1 MICMEEAGMKKI
13 LFRIII
19 PILILAAWM
28 IMCYPVCAKA
38 DGFDY
43 FLYWIMVGC
52 PYGMRKMSMFLVPKN
67 FGIAGSIGILAL
79 DCIIGGLI
87 GGMIVIIRII
97 NTVMEII
104 KLISGTFG
112 HNVQEW
118 KGKCMESMRDVNRV
132 MEWEIKRGSSPLQ
145 LDHIEFGDYSYQ
157 EIMSQEKLFEVLTYL
172 LRIGDFKQYV
182 GKTILNNVYMDLR
195 WKKPVFKR
203 TKTAMERNN
212 IFVTIRRYLKKL
224 KPQYNGDVYLETVR
238 CYFDISQENLEKC
251 RYTYQGNETYAFLM
265 SDKYIMAL
273 YTHCLVARKEVAM
286 QGMQIE
292 GFTEKE
298 CGMVKFENVRDVLF
312 QVLLLDNVK
321 LEDDKVYAELCTIFV
336 FRW

>member
-1 MICMEEAGMKKI
+1 MICTEEAGMKKV

-19 PILILAAWM
+19 PMLILAVWI

-52 PYGMRKMSMFLVPKN
+52 PYGIRKMSMFLVPKN
-67 FGIAGSIGILAL
+67 LGIAGSIGILAL

-112 HNVQEW
+112 HNVQKW

-132 MEWEIKRGSSPLQ
+132 MEREIKKGSSPLK

-172 LRIGDFKQYV
+172 LRIGDFKQYA
-182 GKTILNNVYMDLR
+182 GKNILNNVYMDLR

>member
-1 MICMEEAGMKKI
+1 MKKV

-19 PILILAAWM
+19 PMLILAVWI

-52 PYGMRKMSMFLVPKN
+52 PYGIRKMSMFLVPKN
-67 FGIAGSIGILAL
+67 LGIAGSIGILAL

-112 HNVQEW
+112 HNVQKW

-132 MEWEIKRGSSPLQ
+132 MEREIKEGSSPLK

-172 LRIGDFKQYV
+172 LRIGDFKQYA
-182 GKTILNNVYMDLR
+182 GKNILNNVYMDLR